1 MRRATTIAVLLAGV
15 TFWPMLASAQQV
27 QKQGS
32 ESAAGQSGAG
42 QAGQAGGSA
51 AAASSGK
58 EVTGLVTKIDQQT
71 HAITIDGQEYVM
83 VPTAGTAMMPSVGD
97 RVSLNY
103 REEGGKKVI
112 TRIGQAASGSQDKRS

>member
-1 MRRATTIAVLLAGV
+1 MRKAVTIAALLAGV
-15 TFWPMLASAQQV
+15 AFWPMLSPVSAEQA
-27 QKQGS
+27 QKQ
-32 ESAAGQSGAG
+32 AAGQSAAG
-42 QAGQAGGSA
+42 QAGQTGGSGA
-51 AAASSGK
+51 AATSGK

-112 TRIGQAASGSQDKRS
+112 TRIGQAASGSQDKKS